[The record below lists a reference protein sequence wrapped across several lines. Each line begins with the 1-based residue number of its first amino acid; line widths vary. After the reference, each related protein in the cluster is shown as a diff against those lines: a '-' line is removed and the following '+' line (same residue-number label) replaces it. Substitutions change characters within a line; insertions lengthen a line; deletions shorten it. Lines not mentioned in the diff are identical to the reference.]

1 MIREH
6 KLQSEPHNLKTRCRF
21 VGRERN
27 RESSICGF
35 FSYHLDSLWWLG
47 IFSTTGSLK
56 PNHNIL
62 KTTTCVWDHDVST
75 ISWVPKLNL
84 EVKATSRRKWKL
96 SPNLPKLF
104 WHYHHLKKFAPK
116 NWFGKARIHVPRKWA
131 SPSRPSG
138 SLKEPIP
145 TSIQAAHW
153 VQELYFSLST

>member
-6 KLQSEPHNLKTRCRF
+6 KLQSEPHNLKTRCPF

-62 KTTTCVWDHDVST
+62 KTTTCVWDYD

-96 SPNLPKLF
+96 SPNSPKLF
-104 WHYHHLKKFAPK
+104 WDYHHLKKLHQRTDLGRQESTYQENVQALRGPLDHWK
-116 NWFGKARIHVPRKWA
+116 NQFQHPYKPHTEFKNY
-131 SPSRPSG
+131 
-138 SLKEPIP
+138 
-145 TSIQAAHW
+145 TF
-153 VQELYFSLST
+153 LYQDS